1 MKKFLGF
8 ILALSMLPVSVFA
21 DNEAATAPAP
31 IDKAS
36 KEYTNPIADQLLAES
51 ATLDTSVFEGG
62 PGYILQ
68 DRFSNV
74 SNVEHLGLP
83 SGWDVDKRGG
93 TILGAENEKC
103 IIFDSSDTELMSLSR
118 DLLPHKSGKLTFE
131 TAFVMQG
138 KAETGYSYTLFGSG
152 KKAFKIVTEGDKLAV
167 LLPDGKTKQ
176 ATTYIPDKIV
186 KIKAILNLDTK
197 KYELV
202 INGKLI
208 GEFSF
213 AEDATQIDRIV
224 ISTSKEQKMKVGIR
238 YAYLYFGYA
247 VNENFM
253 QADEGEV
260 PYDWEKIGGGTVSS
274 VVYDG
279 NQVYPDTYSFA
290 LCDPTTVD
298 GINLSKKFEDKTG
311 KIVFST
317 RFIITTKGDDSTIS
331 IGNGNQKAITL
342 KTSNNNFVT
351 GNGTVL
357 IENYRENLW
366 YTLKIVA
373 DIPAKKAD
381 VYLNYQKVLS
391 DVPFENSLASLNTIR
406 FETPTRKVMN
416 MRIDDIEVYDDITPT
431 DYVPAPNPVKAEGI
445 DIGMQMY
452 SMWHDNHF
460 GWDWITSYPDRIP
473 YLGTYAE
480 GKPEVADWTIKWQT
494 EHGFTFRTEIF
505 SRANANKNQ
514 PIKLPTRYNAMYDGY
529 FNAKYKDD
537 IKFAVLWSGIS
548 TNTLGGM
555 TDFKENIVPHFI
567 ENFFKQPN
575 YFIKDNKPVVFMY
588 NVPAFIDVVGGEEQ
602 AEAAIKYWDDECKKE
617 GFDGLMFISDGSS
630 GNFAAKAAKFAQGNI
645 YSYGWQYDSRNAKTQ
660 LSMNETYFATGAN
673 VVGSITMGWGRN
685 PWSEKDLGE
694 IFATP
699 ESIKETI
706 LGLKEKFKNVEN
718 PTNMIMLTCWDE
730 YGEGHF
736 FSPTRVHGFGYLNA
750 VRDAVTSLG
759 PKETEELPTSRAL
772 ARMDSL
778 NLGSRRTL
786 KLLKENEPPVYQEDL
801 IDRSKLQVLA
811 SWDFEQMGNI
821 GGWKELKQVT
831 NVRWENGALRGEAT
845 DKDPGVWIEGLNIP
859 AKDVQMIRITTETE
873 GAGKGVVYYQTSV
886 DPDMGV
892 NGKRFEVMQDSQD
905 FKEYEAF
912 PYNTE
917 KLEGNITALR
927 WDPQEGGFPTV
938 KNFAIHKIEVLGYP
952 AEPEVADP
960 EPIKL
965 TFNGENLPITRP
977 PFTKDGVMYF
987 AIHRPLHEMKLF
999 KTKYEHSKGTY
1010 TIEFD
1015 GNKTAVLTVGSNIMK
1030 LDGKDIDL
1038 GGVCYYEDGNLFVP
1052 LRNTMEALGVTVNWN
1067 GEINS
1072 IDLSKYDTSDAYPYL
1087 TAADSSR
1094 PHSWMF
1100 ETRGTEGWKPE
1111 LDIGLFKAYKG
1122 SLMMEISGADPF
1134 FKSPEIALNAS
1145 DYKYLKLRIKNETNA
1160 GHMYFFFIRADN
1172 KSWGGGK
1179 RYDIYVSNNDKEF
1192 KEYIIDLS
1200 TCEHWNG
1207 NVTQFRID
1215 PVNPTGFA
1223 AQGEYYIDSIEFLK
1237 ELPN

>member
-1 MKKFLGF
+1 M
-8 ILALSMLPVSVFA
+8 
-21 DNEAATAPAP
+21 TR
-31 IDKAS
+31 
-36 KEYTNPIADQLLAES
+36 Y
-51 ATLDTSVFEGG
+51 
-62 PGYILQ
+62 
-68 DRFSNV
+68 
-74 SNVEHLGLP
+74 EH
-83 SGWDVDKRGG
+83 
-93 TILGAENEKC
+93 
-103 IIFDSSDTELMSLSR
+103 
-118 DLLPHKSGKLTFE
+118 PHHINR
-131 TAFVMQG
+131 
-138 KAETGYSYTLFGSG
+138 Y
-152 KKAFKIVTEGDKLAV
+152 
-167 LLPDGKTKQ
+167 
-176 ATTYIPDKIV
+176 
-186 KIKAILNLDTK
+186 LNL
-197 KYELV
+197 
-202 INGKLI
+202 N
-208 GEFSF
+208 
-213 AEDATQIDRIV
+213 
-224 ISTSKEQKMKVGIR
+224 
-238 YAYLYFGYA
+238 
-247 VNENFM
+247 
-253 QADEGEV
+253 
-260 PYDWEKIGGGTVSS
+260 
-274 VVYDG
+274 
-279 NQVYPDTYSFA
+279 
-290 LCDPTTVD
+290 CVD
-298 GINLSKKFEDKTG
+298 S
-311 KIVFST
+311 
-317 RFIITTKGDDSTIS
+317 
-331 IGNGNQKAITL
+331 
-342 KTSNNNFVT
+342 
-351 GNGTVL
+351 
-357 IENYRENLW
+357 
-366 YTLKIVA
+366 
-373 DIPAKKAD
+373 KAD
-381 VYLNYQKVLS
+381 VCFIFFVLIAKVQ
-391 DVPFENSLASLNTIR
+391 ENTIYYCN
-406 FETPTRKVMN
+406 N
-416 MRIDDIEVYDDITPT
+416 M
-431 DYVPAPNPVKAEGI
+431 
-445 DIGMQMY
+445 
-452 SMWHDNHF
+452 
-460 GWDWITSYPDRIP
+460 
-473 YLGTYAE
+473 
-480 GKPEVADWTIKWQT
+480 IKW
-494 EHGFTFRTEIF
+494 
-505 SRANANKNQ
+505 
-514 PIKLPTRYNAMYDGY
+514 
-529 FNAKYKDD
+529 YKDD

-977 PFTKDGVMYF
+977 PFTKDGVLYL
-987 AIHRPLHEMKLF
+987 AIHRPLLEMKLF
-999 KTKYEHSKGTY
+999 KTKYDHPNCTY

-1015 GNKTAVLTVGSNIMK
+1015 GTKTAVLTVGSNIMK

-1200 TCEHWNG
+1200 ELNLNETELRDSYDAVFHLVSAAKGAEEFYTLSNNKARTETVEEAAEMDDKLISAWTGHPHFRIIDNTRGFDEKMKRLICEISSFLGEPEPLEIERKFLIEYPDIAALEKNLSCRKVEIIQTYLNSGKEDEIRVRQRGENG
-1207 NVTQFRID
+1207 NYIYFKTVKNRVDDIKRVEIESRLTKDEYLSLLMEADTSKKQIRKTRYCLTYESQYFEIDVYPFWDDKAIIEIELSNENAEITFPDYIKVIKEVTDDDRYKNASLAKNGGKF
-1215 PVNPTGFA
+1215 N
-1223 AQGEYYIDSIEFLK
+1223 
-1237 ELPN
+1237 